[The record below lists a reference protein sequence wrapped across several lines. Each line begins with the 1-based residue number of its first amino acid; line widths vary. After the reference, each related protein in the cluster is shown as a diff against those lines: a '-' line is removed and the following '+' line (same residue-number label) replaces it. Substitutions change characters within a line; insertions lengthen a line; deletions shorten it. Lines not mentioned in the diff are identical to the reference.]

1 MQVTDEGG
9 GAYGDGSYAD
19 ESYGGESYGDA
30 RYGRA
35 HSHASGGS
43 TATTITKAG
52 VPEPWGTDT
61 PLPRTGPDQ
70 FATAEWDS
78 PHGDVIT
85 VLPPDQGTPEDDS
98 VRPVFVDASGRRQR
112 RVRRAA
118 RLLVIPAVGY
128 VVLLISTVLGGPTIS
143 SPFVPLPDPTHPA
156 APHATAPGSGSG
168 SSSGKGHAAGTA
180 GSGAGHGSSRGTAP
194 GATSGA
200 AGRPTTLASAA
211 ATAGPTATPTGT
223 TSPTATTT
231 ATPSATPTTAHSAKG
246 RSIASSH
253 KPVK

>member
-156 APHATAPGSGSG
+156 APHATAPGSGS
-168 SSSGKGHAAGTA
+168 SSGKGHAAGTA

-223 TSPTATTT
+223 ASPTATTT